1 MGKLCIKIDLDLC
14 QGHGVCQAE
23 AGEVFELQESDAPY
37 PQAVVIKSD
46 ISIEEREKVLKA
58 EKFCPNAAITVT
70 EE

>member
-1 MGKLCIKIDLDLC
+1 MTKLCIKIDLDLC

-23 AGEVFELQESDAPY
+23 AGEVFELQDTDAPY
-37 PQAVVIKSD
+37 PQAVVIKENVGND
-46 ISIEEREKVLKA
+46 DREKVLKA

>member
-23 AGEVFELQESDAPY
+23 AGEIFELQETEAPY
-37 PQAVVIKSD
+37 PQAVVIKSN
-46 ISIEEREKVLKA
+46 ISDDEREKVLKA

-70 EE
+70 EQ